1 MKFKVGD
8 IVRGISGSP
17 YRVTNE
23 QMTKGVVTKIG
34 DFGGG
39 YDAVIT
45 VLEHETNPSAVG
57 WDFLVDS
64 EHFKIY
70 D

>member
-23 QMTKGVVTKIG
+23 QMTKGIVTNTG

-39 YDAVIT
+39 YDAIIT
-45 VLEHETNPSAVG
+45 VLEHKTNPNDVG
-57 WDFLVDS
+57 REFLVDS
-64 EHFKIY
+64 EYFKIY

>member
-45 VLEHETNPSAVG
+45 VLEHETKSYAVG
-57 WDFLVDS
+57 SEFLVDS
-64 EHFKIY
+64 EYFKIY
-70 D
+70 G

>member
-23 QMTKGVVTKIG
+23 QMTKGVVTRTG

>member
-8 IVRGISGSP
+8 IVRGIIGSP

-23 QMTKGVVTKIG
+23 QMTKGIVTNTG

-39 YDAVIT
+39 YDAIIT
-45 VLEHETNPSAVG
+45 VLEHKTNPNDVG
-57 WDFLVDS
+57 REFLVDS
-64 EHFKIY
+64 EYFKIY

>member
-23 QMTKGVVTKIG
+23 QMTKGVVVSTG

-39 YDAVIT
+39 YDAIIK
-45 VLEHETNPSAVG
+45 VLEHETKPNDVG
-57 WDFLVDS
+57 WDFIVDS
-64 EHFKIY
+64 EYFKIY

>member
-23 QMTKGVVTKIG
+23 QMTKGVVTSTG

-45 VLEHETNPSAVG
+45 VLEHETKPNDVG
-57 WDFLVDS
+57 REFLVDS

>member
-17 YRVTNE
+17 DRVTNE
-23 QMTKGVVTKIG
+23 QMTKGVVTRTG

-45 VLEHETNPSAVG
+45 VLEHETKPNDVG
-57 WDFLVDS
+57 REFLVDS
-64 EHFKIY
+64 EYFKIY

>member
-23 QMTKGVVTKIG
+23 QMTKGIVTNTG

-39 YDAVIT
+39 YDAIIK
-45 VLEHETNPSAVG
+45 VLEHETKPNDVG
-57 WDFLVDS
+57 WDFIVDS
-64 EHFKIY
+64 EYFKIY

>member
-23 QMTKGVVTKIG
+23 QMTKGIVTNTG

-39 YDAVIT
+39 YDAIIT
-45 VLEHETNPSAVG
+45 VLEHKTNPSAVG
-57 WDFLVDS
+57 WEFLVDS

-70 D
+70 G

>member
-17 YRVTNE
+17 YRATNE
-23 QMTKGVVTKIG
+23 QMTKGIVTNTG

-39 YDAVIT
+39 YDAIIT
-45 VLEHETNPSAVG
+45 VLEHKTNPNDVG
-57 WDFLVDS
+57 REFLVDS
-64 EHFKIY
+64 EYFKIY